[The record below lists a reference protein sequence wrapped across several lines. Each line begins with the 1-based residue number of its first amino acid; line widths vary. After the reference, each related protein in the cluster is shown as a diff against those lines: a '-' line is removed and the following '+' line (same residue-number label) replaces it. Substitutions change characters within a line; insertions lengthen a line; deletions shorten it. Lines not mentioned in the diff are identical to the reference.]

1 MEIERKYLIEK
12 EQLPENLSDY
22 PFTESNR
29 DISVLLLLSVS
40 VVKIMN
46 IFSHTNQKASW
57 PEKNIIFH

>member
-12 EQLPENLSDY
+12 EQLPTIH
-22 PFTESNR
+22 FTESNR

-40 VVKIMN
+40 VVRIMN

>member
-12 EQLPENLSDY
+12 NSFQKISLIIR
-22 PFTESNR
+22 FTESSR
-29 DISVLLLLSVS
+29 DISVLPRSYVS
-40 VVKIMN
+40 ADRMMN